1 MYVIFFETL
10 YYLVRKKKKQNK
22 QMLFF
27 CTDENEMSGRNDI
40 SLSVGIKLRARTD
53 RQICGWERREECGW
67 STCIVRQRKEVCKD
81 NNR

>member
-27 CTDENEMSGRNDI
+27 FALMKMKCQVGMI
-40 SLSVGIKLRARTD
+40 KVSVGIKLRARTD